1 MAQRHISMNMKKAFL
16 GNCMIIVICLC
27 MLVGCGNKER
37 ENASTETSTQ
47 VGVQATGTDLVPV
60 ATTESLP
67 MDADGYY
74 IANDYVKTIGET
86 INVRV
91 SPSTDA
97 DIYKLLPGGEILNRT
112 GYNDEWTKVLV
123 DGYTFYIYS
132 DYVIQTEPPAGMLP
146 DEKPQQATE
155 TDMEQPKKIVVI
167 DPANQA
173 VVNAEQVEIGP
184 NTEETKQGA
193 STGNV
198 GTTLGTK
205 ESELNLTYAKL
216 LKSELES
223 RGYEVILTR
232 ETDEINLSNKARAE
246 IANASSATTF
256 VRIQMNFSE
265 NSSLS
270 GVMAVCMPADSA
282 FNGTLHNDSYRLATR
297 LLEGVLEN
305 TACINQGIYETDQMT
320 AINWS
325 QIPVALIKLGYLSNA
340 EDEGKLVDSS
350 YQQEVVKGLADG
362 LDAYYGY

>member
-1 MAQRHISMNMKKAFL
+1 MKHLSKY
-16 GNCMIIVICLC
+16 
-27 MLVGCGNKER
+27 MLVACCLLCLAGCGKKEKDTTTT
-37 ENASTETSTQ
+37 EVTTQEHASQGDMVTTQ
-47 VGVQATGTDLVPV
+47 AV
-60 ATTESLP
+60 TTESLP

-97 DIYKLLPGGEILNRT
+97 AIYKLLAGGEVLNRT

-123 DGYTFYIYS
+123 DDNTFYIYS
-132 DYVIQTEPPAGMLP
+132 EYVIQTEPPEGVLP
-146 DEKPQQATE
+146 DEKEQQATGLDAVQKE
-155 TDMEQPKKIVVI
+155 KKVVI

-173 VVNAEQVEIGP
+173 VVNAEQIEIGP
-184 NTEETKQGA
+184 NSDVTKSGV

-216 LKSELES
+216 LKAELET

-232 ETDEINLSNKARAE
+232 ETDEINLSNKERAQM
-246 IANASSATTF
+246 ANESSATAF
-256 VRIQMNFSE
+256 VRIQMNYSE

-270 GVMAVCMPADSA
+270 GVMAVCMNVDSPYNA
-282 FNGTLHNDSYRLATR
+282 NLYSESYRLATR
-297 LLEGVLEN
+297 LLEGALDK
-305 TACINQGIYETDQMT
+305 TACVNQGIYTTDQMM

-325 QIPVALIKLGYLSNA
+325 QIPVALIKLGYLSNS
-340 EDEGKLVDSS
+340 EDETKLVDAS
-350 YQQEVVKGLADG
+350 YQQQVVKGLADG

>member
-1 MAQRHISMNMKKAFL
+1 MNRKKAFF
-16 GNCMIIVICLC
+16 GKCMFLIICLC
-27 MLVGCGNKER
+27 MLAGCGKKEQ
-37 ENASTETSTQ
+37 ETASTEEN
-47 VGVQATGTDLVPV
+47 VQGSVSATETDAVPV
-60 ATTESLP
+60 VTTESLP

-91 SPSTDA
+91 APSTNA
-97 DIYKLLPGGEILNRT
+97 DIYKLLPGGEVLNRT

-132 DYVIQTEPPAGMLP
+132 EYVIQTAPPAGVLP
-146 DEKPQQATE
+146 DASDQQAT
-155 TDMEQPKKIVVI
+155 DADAEQVEKIVVI

-184 NTEETKQGA
+184 NSEETKQGA

-198 GTTLGTK
+198 GTILGTK

-216 LKSELES
+216 LKTELES

-270 GVMAVCMPADSA
+270 GVMAVCMPADST
-282 FNGTLHNDSYRLATR
+282 FNGGLHNDSYRLATR
-297 LLEGVLEN
+297 LLEGVLEK

-340 EDEGKLVDSS
+340 EDEGKLVDAS